1 MYGAIKGVNKK
12 SALVENSNHIT
23 QKEQELI
30 EHYLERTLSTEDQLL
45 FDEKNANDPAWNQ
58 KIEETRLLILGI
70 NEQLLE
76 DRLVDFHAVI
86 KPSQKAEA
94 RVVHTK
100 WSKRIVIAASFIL
113 AIALLSWLLLFR
125 KTKEEQLFAKYYKP
139 DPGLPTLMAVS
150 DNYEFDNAMVNYK
163 MGEYQ
168 KAITAWEKLLITNPG
183 NDTLNYFIGSALM
196 AEKKPKEA
204 ATFFKPVVET
214 NNSAFLEEA
223 NWYLG
228 LAYLK
233 MGDKEV
239 AINYLKK
246 SKNQQQNNLLQR
258 LIEDK

>member
-1 MYGAIKGVNKK
+1 M
-12 SALVENSNHIT
+12 ENSNHIT
-23 QKEQELI
+23 QEDQELI
-30 EHYLERTLSTEDQLL
+30 EHYLEGTLSTEDQLL
-45 FDEKNANDPAWNQ
+45 FDEKKANDPIWNQ
-58 KIEETRLLILGI
+58 KIEATRLLIVGI

-76 DRLVDFHAVI
+76 EKLADFHTHI
-86 KPSQKAEA
+86 QSPQENEA
-94 RVVHTK
+94 RVVHTN
-100 WSKRIVIAASFIL
+100 WSKRMLVAASFIL
-113 AIALLSWLLLFR
+113 GIALLSWLLLFR
-125 KTKEEQLFAKYYKP
+125 KTTEEQLFAKYYKP

-163 MGEYQ
+163 MGDYQ
-168 KAITAWEKLLITNPG
+168 KAITAWKKLLIINSG

-204 ATFFKPVVET
+204 ATFFKPVVDT

-233 MGDKEV
+233 MGDKEM